1 MRTEFDWPLMAHD
14 DLRTHRLGIIIIFR
28 FFFFFVCRAL
38 VLTYHIYKG
47 EQLTHVISVRPPIV
61 ISANEIARNLA
72 ISCDSDVNKYTIY
85 VWMPKTFG
93 GVSFVSEELWLVTH
107 SWFPDNSLLIS
118 ATYPEMFVL
127 EILYKG
133 EFECTVL
140 PEFHYK
146 LWRVHLIDR
155 LILLNSML
163 YIGCVYWK

>member
-118 ATYPEMFVL
+118 ATTRVTRKCLFWKSSTKVSSSA
-127 EILYKG
+127 LY
-133 EFECTVL
+133 C
-140 PEFHYK
+140 
-146 LWRVHLIDR
+146 
-155 LILLNSML
+155 LNS
-163 YIGCVYWK
+163 IINCEGFI